1 MIEQSYV
8 IGIDNQ
14 ADLICQIVEDFVNE
28 ALNQTGYC
36 SLKHQVKLYQ
46 TAFEGT
52 CYADAQSLGAAYTYD
67 TNPML
72 EYFKNDPNLGTL
84 QLKDMPGKDINTP
97 SILQKREMVLKPQSI
112 PEKKLMLKFES
123 VDTEELKNVEITFE
137 GDRAIF
143 KIGEGEANHYQ
154 IPNDKKLWETQFMI
168 ISLNGQYYIRDLG
181 FVHTS
186 RIKLDKRS
194 EVQIQ
199 KGSIVDLGKVV
210 HYHFD
215 KAIHHGV
222 PTQEPSE
229 AFYTMRPSDTN
240 FDVDTEDFPHLR
252 ARPTWVSADENVD
265 NIQNEINVYAD
276 GQKPVNS
283 VGRSMKRDIQIKL
296 KAVSADHCAI
306 AYTQEKGWTITE
318 RGKDRLSSNGT
329 FIFMKSMQQM
339 NDHIPSDMI
348 PLHDDMIISFVNYEL
363 RVRLNQKTKD
373 EINQQ
378 YAAMEEYFAGKYQ
391 GAAGGAPSQG
401 APKEEE
407 KSNGGQPAYTAEVAP
422 NATPAAVVSNVEVP
436 ESEPVEAEAAEAVP
450 ASNVEQAEPAEAEG
464 AAEGEK

>member
-1 MIEQSYV
+1 M
-8 IGIDNQ
+8 
-14 ADLICQIVEDFVNE
+14 A
-28 ALNQTGYC
+28 
-36 SLKHQVKLYQ
+36 
-46 TAFEGT
+46 
-52 CYADAQSLGAAYTYD
+52 
-67 TNPML
+67 
-72 EYFKNDPNLGTL
+72 
-84 QLKDMPGKDINTP
+84 GKDINTP
-97 SILQKREMVLKPQSI
+97 SILQKREMILKPQMI
-112 PEKKLMLKFES
+112 PDKKLMLKFES
-123 VDTEELKNVEITFE
+123 VDTEELKNVEIVFE

-168 ISLNGQYYIRDLG
+168 ISLGGQYYIRDLG

-215 KAIHHGV
+215 KATHHAV
-222 PTQEPSE
+222 PTTEPSE
-229 AFYTMRPSDTN
+229 NFYTMRPEDKQ
-240 FDVDTEDFPHLR
+240 FVVDTDDFPHLR

-276 GQKPVNS
+276 GTKLINS

-296 KAVSADHCAI
+296 KAVSADHCSI

-363 RVRLNQKTKD
+363 RVRLHQKTKD
-373 EINQQ
+373 EI
-378 YAAMEEYFAGKYQ
+378 EEQ
-391 GAAGGAPSQG
+391 
-401 APKEEE
+401 
-407 KSNGGQPAYTAEVAP
+407 
-422 NATPAAVVSNVEVP
+422 
-436 ESEPVEAEAAEAVP
+436 
-450 ASNVEQAEPAEAEG
+450 
-464 AAEGEK
+464 

>member
-1 MIEQSYV
+1 M
-8 IGIDNQ
+8 
-14 ADLICQIVEDFVNE
+14 
-28 ALNQTGYC
+28 
-36 SLKHQVKLYQ
+36 
-46 TAFEGT
+46 
-52 CYADAQSLGAAYTYD
+52 
-67 TNPML
+67 M
-72 EYFKNDPNLGTL
+72 
-84 QLKDMPGKDINTP
+84 
-97 SILQKREMVLKPQSI
+97 LKPQRI
-112 PEKKLMLKFES
+112 PEKKLKLKFES

-168 ISLNGQYYIRDLG
+168 VCHEGQYYIRDLG

-215 KAIHHGV
+215 KAIHHAV
-222 PTQEPSE
+222 PSQT
-229 AFYTMRPSDTN
+229 PSDVYYVMHPSNNN

-276 GQKPVNS
+276 GNKEINT

-306 AYTQEKGWTITE
+306 AYNQNKGWTITE
-318 RGKDRLSSNGT
+318 RGKDRTSSNGT

-339 NDHIPSDMI
+339 NDHVPSDLI

-363 RVRLNQKTKD
+363 RVRLDQKTKD
-373 EINQQ
+373 ELIQQ
-378 YAAMEEYFAGKYQ
+378 EQKMEEFFANKYSGSEETKKPNP
-391 GAAGGAPSQG
+391 GAEDFSREEPKQDAP
-401 APKEEE
+401 
-407 KSNGGQPAYTAEVAP
+407 NYTAEVQPTPSQAEEERPSQEP
-422 NATPAAVVSNVEVP
+422 NGEEIMAGLDASPEELAGAATKISAVYRGKKAREAIKEKKADLASSKQEAGAEESQVAETPANPEGGEAV
-436 ESEPVEAEAAEAVP
+436 ESEKKE
-450 ASNVEQAEPAEAEG
+450 
-464 AAEGEK
+464 

>member
-1 MIEQSYV
+1 
-8 IGIDNQ
+8 
-14 ADLICQIVEDFVNE
+14 
-28 ALNQTGYC
+28 
-36 SLKHQVKLYQ
+36 
-46 TAFEGT
+46 
-52 CYADAQSLGAAYTYD
+52 
-67 TNPML
+67 ML

-97 SILQKREMVLKPQSI
+97 SILQKREMILKPQSI

-391 GAAGGAPSQG
+391 GAAAGAAAPEE
-401 APKEEE
+401 PKEEE
-407 KSNGGQPAYTAEVAP
+407 KEQPAYTAEVQP
-422 NATPAAVVSNVEVP
+422 NATPDEAAVVAAAEVP
-436 ESEPVEAEAAEAVP
+436 EAAPAEAEAAEAVP
-450 ASNVEQAEPAEAEG
+450 ASNVE
-464 AAEGEK
+464 